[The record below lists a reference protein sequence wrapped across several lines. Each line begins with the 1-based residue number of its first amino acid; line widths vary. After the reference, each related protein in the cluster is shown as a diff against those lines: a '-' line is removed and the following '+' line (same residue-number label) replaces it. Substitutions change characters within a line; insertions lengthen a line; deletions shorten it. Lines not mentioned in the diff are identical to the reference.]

1 MIYWGVLIPIL
12 IILEFSRNTSAIG
25 IYFIRSP
32 ESLVAP
38 LHDEVVFDCTLNI
51 IVDNI
56 KWLHN
61 SKDFIHPAPV
71 HTNSNSRLVVKVES
85 IAETGD
91 YQCVATIG
99 ASSLASTAA
108 TLSLATL
115 KEFDNRSLLS
125 IDDTFK
131 ITAGNTVALN
141 CGKPI
146 QSDPPALI
154 QYYKN
159 GQPLL
164 RTTPVSSAGSV
175 LLKNIQSEHTGHYTC
190 SATNNILSQVIN
202 SSMSLY
208 LDVRSSHAALSPRF
222 ISKPSSLYI
231 AQKYSNVS
239 IECAPYGEPVPTV
252 KWLGVHKNI
261 LINDNKTNIESGLL
275 TIRNLSIEDSGVY
288 DCIAENSYGKIS
300 HSITL
305 QVQELPYVK
314 NGPSE
319 SVVIDEGSSETLK
332 CEAMGTPIPKIIWYL
347 NGKPVN
353 DTNILV
359 KGSVLTLNNT
369 KKYQAGFIQCFACNI
384 LGCSYWAAMI
394 QVNPKQI
401 TQLTSQQHYYE
412 DSTTRSPQRDRKDRN
427 HKGKGR
433 KKDKKK
439 KGNEMVPPSQPNVT
453 RLTENSVMVRW
464 FVPPNDGLQIRFFKL
479 QYKEVGGSWNTSSDD
494 IQMHIRCYQVD
505 KLLPDH
511 DYVFRVAAV
520 YSNDDNKS
528 GPTSKHFYLSR
539 GPPNRSLIPPT
550 LVSAKAVDS
559 TSILLE
565 WEYLNSVLAPV
576 QGFYVYYRATSTAGD
591 YTKAI
596 VDGQDT
602 RVFVVTHLTP
612 DTSYDLKLQSFT
624 VHEASN
630 FSTILTHKTFGEPK
644 TSTDTPKWTNNIP
657 DNVANNNN
665 AYSTIGGVKSLY
677 VLLGAVAAVIGA
689 TVLLIFFTVCIYSKR
704 MSSHSNSPELNKSSE
719 AVSGLEPLSM
729 NGFALKNGKMVNG
742 CTLPMASDN
751 THGHT
756 HPPNGY
762 VIHPINITSNPLAP
776 DAKNAI
782 EISYLANH
790 NNNCSENEINSLP
803 RRAMPLPTDTQ
814 RTWHSKDAKD
824 ENYV

>member
-1 MIYWGVLIPIL
+1 MNCWGILIPVLIVL
-12 IILEFSRNTSAIG
+12 KLSSNTTGIG
-25 IYFIRSP
+25 IYFTRSP

-51 IVDNI
+51 DVDYI
-56 KWLHN
+56 KWRHN
-61 SKDFIHPAPV
+61 SEDFTHPVSIH
-71 HTNSNSRLVVKVES
+71 TSTNSRLVVKVES

-91 YQCVATIG
+91 YQCVAIIG

-115 KEFDNRSLLS
+115 KEFENQSLS
-125 IDDTFK
+125 NDEKFIV
-131 ITAGNTVALN
+131 TAGNTVALN

-146 QSDPPALI
+146 QSDPLALI

-159 GQPLL
+159 DQALP

-175 LLKNIQSEHTGHYTC
+175 LLKNIQFEHSGHYTC
-190 SATNNILSQVIN
+190 SATNNILSQVVK
-202 SSMSLY
+202 SPMSIY
-208 LDVRSSHAALSPRF
+208 LDVRSSHTALSPRF
-222 ISKPSSLYI
+222 ISKPPSLYV
-231 AQKYSNVS
+231 AQKNSNVS
-239 IECAPYGEPVPTV
+239 IECAPYGEPVP
-252 KWLGVHKNI
+252 KIQWLGIHKNI
-261 LINDNKTNIESGLL
+261 LLNDNKTNIEPGLL
-275 TIRNLSIEDSGVY
+275 TIRNLSVEDSGIY
-288 DCIAENSYGKIS
+288 ECMATNSYGLIS
-300 HSITL
+300 YSITL

-314 NGPSE
+314 SGPSE
-319 SVVIDEGSSETLK
+319 FVVINEGSSETLK
-332 CEAMGTPIPKIIWYL
+332 CEAMGTPTPKIIWYL

-353 DTNILV
+353 DSNILT
-359 KGSVLTLNNT
+359 KGGVLTFNNT
-369 KKYQAGFIQCFACNI
+369 QKNHAGFVQCFACNI
-384 LGCSYWAAMI
+384 LGCSYWTAI
-394 QVNPKQI
+394 VQVNPKQI
-401 TQLTSQQHYYE
+401 KQQTSQQHYYE
-412 DSTTRSPQRDRKDRN
+412 DSTMRSPQRDRKDRN

-433 KKDKKK
+433 KNNKKK
-439 KGNEMVPPSQPNVT
+439 KGNEMIPPSQPNVT

-464 FVPPNDGLQIRFFKL
+464 NVPPNDGLPIRFFKL

-511 DYVFRVAAV
+511 EYVFKIAAV

-528 GPTSKHFYLSR
+528 GPTSKHFFLNR

-550 LVSAKAVDS
+550 LLSAKAVNT

-565 WEYLNSVLAPV
+565 WEYRNAVLVPV

-596 VDGQDT
+596 VEGNNA
-602 RVFVVTHLTP
+602 RMFFVTHLSP
-612 DTSYDLKLQSFT
+612 DTSYDIKLQSFT

-630 FSTILTHKTFGEPK
+630 FSSILTHKTFGELK
-644 TSTDTPKWTNNIP
+644 TSTDTPKRTDSTADNGTNNSTS
-657 DNVANNNN
+657 
-665 AYSTIGGVKSLY
+665 STIGGVKSLY
-677 VLLGAVAAVIGA
+677 VLLGAVIAVIAA
-689 TVLLIFFTVCIYSKR
+689 TILLIFFTICMYSR
-704 MSSHSNSPELNKSSE
+704 RSLTHSNSPELNKSTE

-729 NGFALKNGKMVNG
+729 NGFTLKNGKMVNG

-751 THGHT
+751 THGHA

-776 DAKNAI
+776 DAKNAV
-782 EISYLANH
+782 EISFLANH
-790 NNNCSENEINSLP
+790 NNNCSENEMNSLP
-803 RRAMPLPTDTQ
+803 RRAMPIPSTDTP
-814 RTWHSKDAKD
+814 RTWRSKDAKD